1 MKGGCFSAAT
11 GLCTFPSWSCTS
23 LPLLAT
29 FACLLACW
37 LACLLACSLLLLLLL
52 LSLLLLLLLLLLTLL
67 LLLSVTRQFPRTL
80 LLLLSDAA
88 SYPAVIPRLL
98 LRGFCCCLLLLP
110 ASAAASSF
118 KSVQNAPKMDPQLS
132 RNSAQLSCNS
142 AELQTIL
149 FKRLSCTFRGLS
161 CTPQLTATQSFPT
174 FKKHYKTRATQRN
187 SLQLTGPKNHR
198 KNNAELQPRG
208 HVRSAPPRAPP
219 FVLSP
224 S

>member
-1 MKGGCFSAAT
+1 MLPAAQ
-11 GLCTFPSWSCTS
+11 CVCPK
-23 LPLLAT
+23 
-29 FACLLACW
+29 
-37 LACLLACSLLLLLLL
+37 
-52 LSLLLLLLLLLLTLL
+52 
-67 LLLSVTRQFPRTL
+67 
-80 LLLLSDAA
+80 
-88 SYPAVIPRLL
+88 I
-98 LRGFCCCLLLLP
+98 CCCLLLLP

-187 SLQLTGPKNHR
+187 SLQLTSLQKHR
-198 KNNAELQPRG
+198 KSERELQRDG
-208 HVRSAPPRAPP
+208 
-219 FVLSP
+219 VLNLSLTGGRKAHFFGCAERLAVQCIAKRWIALP
-224 S
+224 TSC